1 MFAIG
6 VDKALAEGD
15 WNYCVHSM
23 ECWIET
29 MIKDQGSK
37 IRIRV
42 KINDQDQV

>member
-29 MIKDQGSK
+29 MIKDQNQNQG
-37 IRIRV
+37 
-42 KINDQDQV
+42 QDQ

>member
-6 VDKALAEGD
+6 VDEALAEGD

-29 MIKDQGSK
+29 MIKDQGS
-37 IRIRV
+37 RI
-42 KINDQDQV
+42 KDQNQGQDQ